1 MLDLRCQLCY
11 RAHLFFDRGNTR
23 FHFGEFLFGSVVQNR
38 DGIYEIGLL
47 VFDALVYLKRVRQ
60 LYTDRITA

>member
-11 RAHLFFDRGNTR
+11 RAHFFFDRGNMR

-47 VFDALVYLKRVRQ
+47 VFDALV
-60 LYTDRITA
+60 